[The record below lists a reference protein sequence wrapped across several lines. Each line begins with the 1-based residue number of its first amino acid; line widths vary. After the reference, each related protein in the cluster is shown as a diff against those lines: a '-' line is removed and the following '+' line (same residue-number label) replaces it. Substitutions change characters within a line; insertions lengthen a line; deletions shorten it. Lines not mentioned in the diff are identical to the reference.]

1 MGVLLVYNV
10 YLPMRFYCLVVYLL
24 LRGMLYNFPMQAQTL
39 ILFQAPS
46 LKQSAASS
54 STTQTRA
61 KQVNNRDASQS
72 NLTAEDYIQL
82 GNKYSNSGNEL
93 HLKIECY
100 RKAFDLYKK
109 EGNTKQQAST
119 LEAIARMHHQQGNQ
133 QLALE
138 ELKQTIS
145 LYRYSHHNSFHNSY
159 ALLSR
164 VYKTLGNYPEA
175 LRYGQAAIKNSLD
188 IHDTTS
194 LSFYYLQLGYLFHD
208 LKQPD
213 EALKSCENAMQH
225 VQESRKDDD
234 VYNTLSLAVNVMLE
248 QKKAKE
254 ALHYIG
260 KVTKDT
266 PPGSVKSAAMVTLFK
281 AQCHIALKQYP
292 LARKFIIRSE
302 EYLNEIDKSNDPAFL
317 NDSYRMGVYQVAGE
331 LYMATKE
338 YSKSRYYFNKMVQ
351 VNEQVNYLSESV
363 LHQYLLFK
371 LDSAQGNFKEAL
383 QHHQRYL
390 VLKDSIFNEAKSQQ
404 FANLQ
409 IQYETQAKV
418 QSIELLTKRNEMQQA
433 KLKQKDFQQTV
444 FLIGSVLLL
453 LLLILVYSRYRLKQK
468 STKLLEGKQEEINR
482 KNESLRQLLEEKESL
497 LHNKDELLEEKR
509 WLLKEV
515 HHRVKNNLQIVMSLL
530 NSQAAYLDDDKALT
544 AISDSQH
551 RVQAMSLIH
560 HKLYQSDKMGTIAMD
575 EYLKELV
582 NNLSDS
588 YSLHDRIRF
597 QLDIAPIEMDV
608 AVAVPLGLL
617 INEAV
622 TNCLKYAFPE
632 HKEGV
637 VYLSLIELSRT
648 QYQLTIADNGIGV
661 MDTSDLL
668 PGRSLG
674 MKLMKG
680 LSKQLG
686 GSLTLD
692 NTEGL
697 KINVLFTPTLITQSD
712 GLQTK

>member
-1 MGVLLVYNV
+1 
-10 YLPMRFYCLVVYLL
+10 
-24 LRGMLYNFPMQAQTL
+24 MQAQTL